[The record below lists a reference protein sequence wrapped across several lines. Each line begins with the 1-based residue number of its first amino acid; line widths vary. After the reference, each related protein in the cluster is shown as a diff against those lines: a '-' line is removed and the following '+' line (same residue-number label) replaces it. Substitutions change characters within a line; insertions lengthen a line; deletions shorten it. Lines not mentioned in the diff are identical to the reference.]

1 MQSENRTF
9 FLLLR
14 RSVGDI
20 RSLLL
25 RNLQKNKVL
34 KSYSKDN
41 SKIIQQFSKA
51 WNFLNYEIKHVLF
64 GRNVSASLM

>member
-41 SKIIQQFSKA
+41 SKIIQQFNKA

-64 GRNVSASLM
+64 GRNVLASLM